1 MNLTLVLIINPI
13 VQGHTYNP
21 HCDFDLKLTLPK
33 GVDVTK
39 IGGREIL
46 ATTPFALSLIHNLF
60 TQLKSF
66 IHTTRNHG
74 LFDWKTRPKI
84 NHFDIWSI

>member
-74 LFDWKTRPKI
+74 LFDWKIKQKI